1 MFESAIIA
9 ATGRTVLGET
19 GRGLRPLAWGELVAR
34 LAATRD
40 LRALMA
46 SPMPGSASFG
56 GRVDLAFFEDPP
68 PASARIARGRQEP
81 VNRDA
86 LGGGKS
92 PPAIHSATVEEAARG
107 DQGTQ

>member
-9 ATGRTVLGET
+9 ATGRAVHAETV
-19 GRGLRPLAWGELVAR
+19 RGLRPLGWSELVAR

-46 SPMPGSASFG
+46 SPVGAPASFA
-56 GRVDLAFFEDPP
+56 GRANLAFVEGLPP
-68 PASARIARGRQEP
+68 WSVDTAQAREGP
-81 VNRDA
+81 VNLDA

>member
-1 MFESAIIA
+1 MFESAIFA
-9 ATGRTVLGET
+9 ATGPAKNSVTARD
-19 GRGLRPLAWGELVAR
+19 LRPLAWGELVAR

-46 SPMPGSASFG
+46 SPVPGSASFG
-56 GRVDLAFFEDPP
+56 GRADLAFFVDPP
-68 PASARIARGRQEP
+68 PPSALIAQARQEP

-92 PPAIHSATVEEAARG
+92 PPAIHSANVEEAARG